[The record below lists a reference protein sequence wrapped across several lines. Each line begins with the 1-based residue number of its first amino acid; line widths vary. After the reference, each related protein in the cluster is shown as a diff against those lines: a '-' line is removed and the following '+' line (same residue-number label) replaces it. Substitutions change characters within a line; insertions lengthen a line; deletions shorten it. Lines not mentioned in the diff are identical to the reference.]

1 VLELTLPWPP
11 SINHYW
17 RNFRGRTVISAKGRQ
32 WQKDAMAELLL
43 QGVPRNKLSCRL
55 AISIDQYPP
64 DRRRRDIDNPVK
76 VANDLL
82 VYAGVI
88 ADDSLIDALS
98 IHRHDPVAPGKFV
111 IRIREYVKMQDLRC

>member
-1 VLELTLPWPP
+1 MLELTLPWPP

-17 RNFRGRTVISAKGRQ
+17 RNYRGRTVISAKGRQ
-32 WQKDAMAELLL
+32 WQKDAMAALLE
-43 QGVPRNKLSCRL
+43 QGVPRDRLSCRL
-55 AISIDQYPP
+55 WVSIDQYPP

-88 ADDSLIDALS
+88 ADDSLIDALCIS
-98 IHRHDPVAPGKFV
+98 RHEPQAPGRFV
-111 IRIREYVKMQDLRC
+111 VRIKPYAKGL